1 MQTEALE
8 GRVMLSAAAVG
19 SVDTQAVDLGGNLPT
34 FSEFDVGEASMATVD
49 TLTDGDPIRGEKDQP
64 VSKGESTDGDPI
76 RGEKDQPVSKGES
89 TDGDPIRGEKD
100 QPVSGE
106 QTNLKS
112 ADDVGF
118 NPQPQPPGN
127 DWVIAGNPSLQ
138 EQPGADVGFN
148 PQPQPPG
155 HGWIIAGNPS
165 LQEQPGSD
173 VGFNPQ
179 PQPPGNDWDHKG
191 ITGEATDEFTQ
202 CHLDSSEHSNHE
214 LIDGKPSLQEQ
225 PGADVGFNPQPQPP
239 GNDWIIAGNPSLQE
253 QPGSDVGFNPQPQPP
268 GNDWVIVGNPS
279 LQEQPGADGIW
290 HSGDG
295 WPVTALSTQIDTD
308 SGDNMNQLGD
318 IKGKDSL
325 IRDLDYPE
333 ESIAG

>member
-64 VSKGESTDGDPI
+64 VS
-76 RGEKDQPVSKGES
+76 
-89 TDGDPIRGEKD
+89 
-100 QPVSGE
+100 GE

-127 DWVIAGNPSLQ
+127 DWVIVGNPSLQ
-138 EQPGADVGFN
+138 EQPGADGFWHSGDG
-148 PQPQPPG
+148 PPVTELSNQIDADPADNMNQMYQRG
-155 HGWIIAGNPS
+155 YVREVPGAPMAADLDLASQANQQDGFAVAERNTNNAIAELGQWAGTPVEAGPFQGIDADPVEAGLWQGLATKDGWIIA
-165 LQEQPGSD
+165 
-173 VGFNPQ
+173 V
-179 PQPPGNDWDHKG
+179 
-191 ITGEATDEFTQ
+191 
-202 CHLDSSEHSNHE
+202 
-214 LIDGKPSLQEQ
+214 
-225 PGADVGFNPQPQPP
+225 
-239 GNDWIIAGNPSLQE
+239 
-253 QPGSDVGFNPQPQPP
+253 
-268 GNDWVIVGNPS
+268 NPS

>member
-1 MQTEALE
+1 
-8 GRVMLSAAAVG
+8 
-19 SVDTQAVDLGGNLPT
+19 
-34 FSEFDVGEASMATVD
+34 
-49 TLTDGDPIRGEKDQP
+49 
-64 VSKGESTDGDPI
+64 
-76 RGEKDQPVSKGES
+76 
-89 TDGDPIRGEKD
+89 
-100 QPVSGE
+100 
-106 QTNLKS
+106 
-112 ADDVGF
+112 
-118 NPQPQPPGN
+118 
-127 DWVIAGNPSLQ
+127 VI
-138 EQPGADVGFN
+138 V
-148 PQPQPPG
+148 
-155 HGWIIAGNPS
+155 GNPS

-179 PQPPGNDWDHKG
+179 PQPPGNDWV
-191 ITGEATDEFTQ
+191 I
-202 CHLDSSEHSNHE
+202 
-214 LIDGKPSLQEQ
+214 
-225 PGADVGFNPQPQPP
+225 V
-239 GNDWIIAGNPSLQE
+239 GNPSLQE